1 MRRCI
6 YNEALSGGW
15 RGKVRGA
22 TACGVTFQPKS
33 DSLGPENGRS
43 MLNNIYVSKGY
54 INNLNKML
62 LRPKK
67 AVSLYKN
74 PARNRFEDQSLE
86 IIGVLL

>member
-1 MRRCI
+1 MKRCRADG
-6 YNEALSGGW
+6 E
-15 RGKVRGA
+15 VRCA
-22 TACGVTFQPKS
+22 VPTACGVTFQPKS
-33 DSLGPENGRS
+33 DNLGPENGRP
-43 MLNNIYVSKGY
+43 MLNNIYVSKGC

-86 IIGVLL
+86 LIGVLL

>member
-1 MRRCI
+1 MKRCRADG
-6 YNEALSGGW
+6 E
-15 RGKVRGA
+15 VRCA
-22 TACGVTFQPKS
+22 VPMACEVTFQPKS
-33 DSLGPENGRS
+33 DNLGRR
-43 MLNNIYVSKGY
+43 MLNNIYVSKGC

-86 IIGVLL
+86 LIGVLL